1 MAAVSCHAMSRYRRP
16 VAGQTFFFTVVSYR
30 RRPILCHEPL
40 RAALRLAIETVRST
54 RPFHVDG
61 WVLLPDHMH
70 CIWTLPLDDAD
81 FSRRWSEIKRFVSSS
96 VGRMFN
102 DQGKL
107 TRSRIKRRESSIWQ
121 RRFWEH
127 VIRDERDLGRHL
139 DYIHFNPVKH
149 GYAKR
154 AIDWPF
160 STFAR
165 HVQDGI
171 YPPDWGG
178 TADVCDMDLE

>member
-1 MAAVSCHAMSRYRRP
+1 
-16 VAGQTFFFTVVSYR
+16 
-30 RRPILCHEPL
+30 
-40 RAALRLAIETVRST
+40 
-54 RPFHVDG
+54 
-61 WVLLPDHMH
+61 
-70 CIWTLPLDDAD
+70 
-81 FSRRWSEIKRFVSSS
+81 
-96 VGRMFN
+96 
-102 DQGKL
+102 
-107 TRSRIKRRESSIWQ
+107 
-121 RRFWEH
+121 